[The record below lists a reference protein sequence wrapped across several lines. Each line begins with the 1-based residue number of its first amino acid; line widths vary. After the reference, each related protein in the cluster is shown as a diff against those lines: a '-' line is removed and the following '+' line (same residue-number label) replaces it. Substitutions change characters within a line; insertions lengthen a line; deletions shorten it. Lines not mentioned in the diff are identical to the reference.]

1 VLVVEDQAVNREV
14 ARGMLHALGIAS
26 EEATNGAE
34 ALERLATGSYDAVL
48 MDCAMPVMDGF
59 QTTRELRQRGGPTA
73 QLPVIALTADAT
85 PEARAACRM
94 AGMDDYLS
102 KPFNRE
108 ALKAVLARWL
118 PALNGSAAQT
128 PAMSDAAILSASSS
142 SDTFLDPATLAT
154 LRALPGRG
162 SGTLL
167 THVAQGYLDDA
178 GSLLER
184 LERAEHA
191 GNAQE
196 VARGAHAWYSC
207 AGHIGALALM
217 RVLREIEARG
227 QAGQLVGIRVLLA
240 QARELQERIADEL
253 ELELRKTA

>member
-1 VLVVEDQAVNREV
+1 
-14 ARGMLHALGIAS
+14 
-26 EEATNGAE
+26 
-34 ALERLATGSYDAVL
+34 
-48 MDCAMPVMDGF
+48 
-59 QTTRELRQRGGPTA
+59 
-73 QLPVIALTADAT
+73 
-85 PEARAACRM
+85 M

-118 PALNGSAAQT
+118 PGINEAAVESD
-128 PAMSDAAILSASSS
+128 AMSDEAILSLP

-178 GSLLER
+178 ASLLER
-184 LERAEHA
+184 LERAEYA
-191 GNAQE
+191 GNSQE
-196 VARGAHAWYSC
+196 LARGAHAWYSC

-217 RVLREIEARG
+217 RILREIEARG
-227 QAGQLVGIRVLLA
+227 HAGQLGEIRALLA
-240 QARELQERIADEL
+240 QARELQSRIAEEL
-253 ELELRKTA
+253 ATELRNSA